1 MLMIEIAA
9 LDSGAHK
16 NQTFHGV
23 LPSGWAIIPDTI
35 SIPATF
41 PFVDVEAADG
51 VVAKLTEREIPEQP
65 PLPEPGVTIESLS
78 AENAKL
84 KAQLKLQSE
93 HQTFIEDCI
102 LEMADVVYA

>member
-1 MLMIEIAA
+1 MIT
-9 LDSGAHK
+9 K
-16 NQTFHGV
+16 PT
-23 LPSGWAIIPDTI
+23 LPPRKGY
-35 SIPATF
+35 
-41 PFVDVEAADG
+41 V
-51 VVAKLTEREIPEQP
+51 EREASDGTRYYVPTQETADAEE
-65 PLPEPGVTIESLS
+65 LA